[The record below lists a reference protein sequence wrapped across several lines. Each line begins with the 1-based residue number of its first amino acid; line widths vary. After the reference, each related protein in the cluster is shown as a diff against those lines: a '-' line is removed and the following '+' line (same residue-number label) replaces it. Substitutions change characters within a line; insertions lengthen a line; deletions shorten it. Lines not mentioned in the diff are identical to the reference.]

1 MAFPTSYLPSGSQP
15 WGREIQKRIEL
26 AEAAIA
32 RNERNNSA
40 RDTQLA
46 SAQDRLSEQLI
57 RTNALAV
64 QANTTAV
71 QAAAVAGQATAG
83 VELANEALT
92 QIQYILGILNE
103 TPPPGGSLTATNV
116 TVGPSSGFSGY
127 TLVSLTA
134 TSPSGAMN
142 ANLSASVSLWTNSEI
157 NSYPSSGTFYITDGT
172 TANTATNYS
181 VSSTAMQTN
190 TYSQTYTQS
199 YTGVSSITI
208 YVKLDSIQALVDETQ
223 EIGATLNAS
232 VTWG

>member
-64 QANTTAV
+64 QANATAV
-71 QAAAVAGQATAG
+71 QAAAVAGQATAS

-116 TVGPSSGFSGY
+116 IVGPSYEFDNY

-134 TSPSGAMN
+134 TSPGGAMN
-142 ANLSASVSLWTNSEI
+142 ANLSASVSLWTNSEMQG
-157 NSYPSSGTFYITDGT
+157 YPMGGTFHITDGT
-172 TANTATNYS
+172 TANSPTEFY
-181 VSSTAMQTN
+181 VSSTPMQTN
-190 TYSQTYTQS
+190 TYSQTYTKS
-199 YTGVSSITI
+199 YTSVSSITI
-208 YVKLDSIQALVDETQ
+208 YVKIDSIQALASESQ